1 MTRTTAPSRRAL
13 LAGALAAPLLATPA
27 LLTASAARADHGG
40 VHVLTAHPAAF
51 ALASALAEGTG
62 ISIRAVQ
69 PAKLPPSRLASYLG
83 GRGAAELADA
93 TTDADAVLTFRSFW
107 PQDPLF
113 AHARRS
119 RIRIVEID
127 AGRPLDEELPGIA
140 LYEPTSDA
148 AIYQAMD
155 LDPMVAIGVEQA
167 PWLSPATLNQMLA
180 ITAADFSRLDIPSIG
195 RIAANRESLSTR
207 LRDIRTRADLAL
219 AEASDLSCL
228 TLDPAASY
236 LAADLGLD
244 LMGEIIAAPREWT
257 PDRVQR
263 LQSWLSDNGTQVV
276 LHGGAPD
283 EVQTALQ
290 SAGVR
295 LVELVEIPADA
306 TDPVPT
312 LAENLDRL
320 TRVFAPNSAK

>member
-1 MTRTTAPSRRAL
+1 MTLPPTPSRRSL
-13 LAGALAAPLLATPA
+13 LTAALASPA
-27 LLTASAARADHGG
+27 LLTASPARADHGG
-40 VHVLTAHPAAF
+40 THVLTAHPAAF
-51 ALASALAEGTG
+51 ALASALAQGTG
-62 ISIRAVQ
+62 ITIRAVQ
-69 PAKLPPSRLASYLG
+69 PAKLPASRLASYLG

-140 LYEPTSDA
+140 LYEPTSDP
-148 AIYQAMD
+148 AIYRALD
-155 LDPMVAIGVEQA
+155 LDPMVASGVEQA
-167 PWLSPATLNQMLA
+167 PWLSPATLTQMLA
-180 ITAADFSRLDIPSIG
+180 ITAADFTRLDIPSTG

-219 AEASDLSCL
+219 AQASDLSCV

-244 LMGEIIAAPREWT
+244 LLGEIIAAPREWT
-257 PDRVQR
+257 PDRIRR
-263 LQSWLSDNGTQVV
+263 LLAWLSDHDTRVV

-283 EVQTALQ
+283 DVQSALQ
-290 SAGVR
+290 SAGIG

-306 TDPVPT
+306 TDPTPI

-320 TRVFAPNSAK
+320 ARVFTPDSAK

>member
-1 MTRTTAPSRRAL
+1 MTTTSAPSRRAL
-13 LAGALAAPLLATPA
+13 LLAAPV
-27 LLTASAARADHGG
+27 LLTAPALIGATPARADHGG
-40 VHVLTAHPAAF
+40 VHVLTAHNAAF
-51 ALASALAEGTG
+51 ALASALTEGTG

-83 GRGAAELADA
+83 GRGAEELADA

-119 RIRIVEID
+119 RIRIIEID

-140 LYEPTSDA
+140 LIDPSSDP
-148 AIYQAMD
+148 AIYRALE

-219 AEASDLSCL
+219 AEASDLSCV
-228 TLDPAASY
+228 TLDPAATY

-244 LMGEIIAAPREWT
+244 LIGEIIAAPREWT
-257 PDRVQR
+257 PDRIQR
-263 LQSWLSDNGTQVV
+263 LLGWLSANGTNTV

-283 EVQTALQ
+283 NVRDALQ
-290 SAGVR
+290 SAGIR
-295 LVELVEIPADA
+295 LVELVEIPAGA

-320 TRVFAPNSAK
+320 TGVFTPDPMK

>member
-1 MTRTTAPSRRAL
+1 MSLPANRLARRSLLTA
-13 LAGALAAPLLATPA
+13 ALASPA
-27 LLTASAARADHGG
+27 LLTTTPARADHGG

-51 ALASALAEGTG
+51 ALAAALTEGTG
-62 ISIRAVQ
+62 ITIRAVQ

-83 GRGAAELADA
+83 GRGAVELADA

-107 PQDPLF
+107 PEDPLY

-119 RIRIVEID
+119 RIRIIEID

-140 LYEPTSDA
+140 LTEPTSDA
-148 AIYQAMD
+148 AVYQALD

-167 PWLSPATLNQMLA
+167 PWLSPATLTQMLA

-195 RIAANRESLSTR
+195 RIAANRESLSAR

-219 AEASDLSCL
+219 AEARDLSCV
-228 TLDPAASY
+228 TLEPAASY

-244 LMGEIIAAPREWT
+244 LLAEVIAAPREWT

-263 LQSWLSDNGTQVV
+263 LIGWLSANDTKVV

-283 EVQTALQ
+283 EVQAALQ
-290 SAGVR
+290 AAGIR
-295 LVELVEIPADA
+295 LVELTEIPADA
-306 TDPVPT
+306 TDPIPT
-312 LAENLDRL
+312 LTENLDRV
-320 TRVFAPNSAK
+320 TRVFTAAAAQ